1 MPKLTTLELEITQS
15 TKASTAKIDAL
26 ADSLRRLY
34 DASKGSS
41 GSAKELKEE
50 ADAIKSF
57 PKVTEAATRS
67 VVNVAK
73 ALAEV
78 ADAATNVS
86 PESADNLR
94 AVGDAVA
101 HVVANVKGGA
111 EASKEMTKLAA
122 ALKAMNE
129 STISLSGDAGDK
141 IMGISL
147 AIQQLAQSVTGADP
161 DSADWL
167 KNQTQSLA
175 KLSAS
180 MAGLAGGGQ
189 TLSSIASGFRD
200 LNAAMNMQ
208 WPDNVHISDLMS
220 EEVKY
225 LGMYAN
231 SLAKISNASNGLK
244 EVPQNIIALS
254 EALKTL
260 MMAVS
265 GSGAA
270 ASIFDAQARSI
281 GYASRAITALTKDS
295 DKVAALPGV
304 FEKLA
309 ERVQTLFAAMQG
321 QEQNVAV
328 FTVLSKAIA
337 QLARAGVQLTDVSA
351 ALKGYNNAVARA
363 EQEIR
368 GAVIAGT
375 QIEVVEHKTRE
386 TTKAFSGL
394 NLQIGRTMAKMG
406 GAFGKVLF
414 APMTAVGRSV
424 SALTGRFGKLFHSIK
439 RIAMYRGIRTFIK
452 AITSGIK
459 SGIDHLY
466 EWSAITDG
474 VFKKSMDSLAE
485 SAHYVRDS
493 LGAMIAPLVNA
504 LAPAVEYLAD
514 KFVELLNAINQTFAY
529 FTGQDSWTKA
539 TRQATEYKD
548 VTDDA
553 AGAQKKLNKQL
564 AAFDELNNLT
574 TNDPSSRGKGNKD
587 DDIDANHFLTEKVD
601 VPQWIADIKAA
612 IQNSE
617 FYEAGS
623 IFGGHLN
630 DMVRE
635 WNAYADGLTIGTK
648 ITNVLKALN
657 GFLETFSFY
666 DLGKKVA
673 RWIDGIVT
681 SVDEDALSDFFGN
694 LVGGALDALNGFIQN
709 LEVMDI
715 AGAFAMT
722 INKVFSEENVKKL
735 TTGLGTL
742 FNQFFNFLKYT
753 IEGGDYTYIDDA
765 GKQIT
770 KHFKGID
777 FSGIGRAVGEGIA
790 NFFKTVDWE
799 TVGTVVA
806 DVATGIYNFIK
817 SAARSLVDNDGA
829 VLNAIGSFFSGLWGE
844 DGEGL
849 SNIIKIGGLVAAWK
863 LVIAKVFGVGGKGG
877 DAGLLG
883 YARTA
888 IGDFFSQANSGL
900 VNSSGGGILSWSAII
915 TVSVE
920 AAKETSEW
928 ISSMKEYGFAE
939 GTLEYFGVQN
949 RNSVFI
955 NVAPRISD
963 ASKAIFDSLPKEEQD
978 IIINLKTTAD
988 ERSLKAL
995 DFFMTNGTSVASELS
1010 SAASAI
1016 KDAFSSDPENMPF
1029 FKRVLEIIDTIK
1041 KALGI
1046 EDKSNAVPAS
1056 HKPSTMPTAP
1066 IDDDPSG
1073 FTQAG
1078 GWLGKGF
1085 QKALDASKTLNTEL
1099 DKAKTPR
1106 TVTVT
1111 DKNGGLKAG
1120 ATNAVKMAGKSGLG
1134 GLKSSY
1140 GTTVKATNL
1149 STYEGKATSFRGALA
1164 GVKPSYSTKINAT
1177 NLVASATDAST
1188 LVGTKGLGGLKNK
1201 YSTTF
1206 TGANLATGAKDA
1218 SSVKTNLN
1226 AINGKTYKATVKV
1239 DTENYNNTKKKIDS
1253 LNTISEHTVR
1263 FKPIIDKST
1272 TGSLISG
1279 SGNTANFTLKLD
1291 ALAQGGFPQGDIF
1304 VANERGPE
1312 LIGTINGRNAVAS
1325 NGEITGITDAVYET
1339 GEDEAALLREQN
1351 QLLRQLLAKDN
1362 RVMLA
1367 PNAAAGRWVNQA
1379 QRAYNLATGGV

>member
-1 MPKLTTLELEITQS
+1 MPKITTLELEVVQKTRAQTS
-15 TKASTAKIDAL
+15 AL
-26 ADSLRRLY
+26 KELANGLRELY
-34 DASKGSS
+34 DASQGASEAAKGI
-41 GSAKELKEE
+41 KEE
-50 ADAIKSF
+50 ADALKALPTVSASKASGIS
-57 PKVTEAATRS
+57 A
-67 VVNVAK
+67 VAK
-73 ALAEV
+73 ALTEV
-78 ADAATNVS
+78 AA
-86 PESADNLR
+86 SAQGISSSAPDDMKR
-94 AVGDAVA
+94 VADAVA

-167 KNQTQSLA
+167 KSQTQSLA

-254 EALKTL
+254 AALKTL

-265 GSGAA
+265 GSGVA

-321 QEQNVAV
+321 QEQNVVV

-414 APMTAVGRSV
+414 APMTAIGRSV

-574 TNDPSSRGKGNKD
+574 TNEPSSRGKGNKD
-587 DDIDANHFLTEKVD
+587 DNIDADHFTTDTVS
-601 VPQWIADIKAA
+601 VPEWIANIKEA
-612 IQNSE
+612 IDNNDWMG
-617 FYEAGS
+617 AGNALS
-623 IFGGHLN
+623 QHLN
-630 DMVRE
+630 E
-635 WNAYADGLTIGTK
+635 I
-648 ITNVLKALN
+648 
-657 GFLETFSFY
+657 
-666 DLGKKVA
+666 LGK
-673 RWIDGIVT
+673 WDGAAAGEWLGQRV
-681 SVDEDALSDFFGN
+681 S
-694 LVGGALDALNGFIQN
+694 DALNFINGAVSEFHWDELGQKVASFIMGIFTKVTPEDVSGAITSTLNGIIDFFNN
-709 LEVMDI
+709 LIDGLEFSDI
-715 AGAFAMT
+715 GEWLGKTFAET
-722 INKVFSEENVKKL
+722 VNGINWY
-735 TTGLGTL
+735 GLGSFVSNL
-742 FNQFFNFLKYT
+742 
-753 IEGGDYTYIDDA
+753 A
-765 GKQIT
+765 
-770 KHFKGID
+770 
-777 FSGIGRAVGEGIA
+777 SGIWDLFGSALSTS
-790 NFFKTVDWE
+790 FKEINWME
-799 TVGTVVA
+799 N
-806 DVATGIYNFIK
+806 I
-817 SAARSLVDNDGA
+817 GA
-829 VLNAIGSFFSGLWGE
+829 LFSGLWGD

-849 SNIIKIGGLVAAWK
+849 VKAIGTVGLIAGFKLLLSNTFSSKDLKDSAQSGFSGLFGGMSPGQTITLSILAT
-863 LVIAKVFGVGGKGG
+863 VIASDTWGVIKSIAENGWSVGIDLYFEENPNSSFNITNKLTDATQAAIDKILEIDPTGTKLWEGLWGRTPIDNILKTDPTGTPLYKKMWELVQAYAKAFGVTLP
-877 DAGLLG
+877 A
-883 YARTA
+883 
-888 IGDFFSQANSGL
+888 Q
-900 VNSSGGGILSWSAII
+900 SSG
-915 TVSVE
+915 
-920 AAKETSEW
+920 
-928 ISSMKEYGFAE
+928 
-939 GTLEYFGVQN
+939 
-949 RNSVFI
+949 
-955 NVAPRISD
+955 
-963 ASKAIFDSLPKEEQD
+963 
-978 IIINLKTTAD
+978 
-988 ERSLKAL
+988 
-995 DFFMTNGTSVASELS
+995 
-1010 SAASAI
+1010 
-1016 KDAFSSDPENMPF
+1016 
-1029 FKRVLEIIDTIK
+1029 
-1041 KALGI
+1041 
-1046 EDKSNAVPAS
+1046 AVPSS

-1066 IDDDPSG
+1066 VDDDPSG
-1073 FTQAG
+1073 LTSAG

-1085 QKALDASKTLNTEL
+1085 QKAIDSSKTLNTEL

-1106 TVTVT
+1106 AITVT

-1120 ATNAVKMAGKSGLG
+1120 ATNAVKLAGKNGLG
-1134 GLKSSY
+1134 GVKS
-1140 GTTVKATNL
+1140 
-1149 STYEGKATSFRGALA
+1149 
-1164 GVKPSYSTKINAT
+1164 SYSTKVTTSGLQGNA
-1177 NLVASATDAST
+1177 NYAAKLNS
-1188 LVGTKGLGGLKNK
+1188 KLGGLHPK
-1201 YSTTF
+1201 YSTKLQATDLAKGAEDATTF
-1206 TGANLATGAKDA
+1206 SGKLGGIKKGYSTKITAANLSTAA
-1218 SSVKTNLN
+1218 SNSKNVNTYLNGINNKTFS
-1226 AINGKTYKATVKV
+1226 ATVKV

-1304 VANERGPE
+1304 VANEQGPE

-1325 NGEITGITDAVYET
+1325 NQEITGIADAVYET
-1339 GEDEAALLREQN
+1339 SEGETALLREQN

-1362 RVMLA
+1362 RVVLA

-1379 QRAYNLATGGV
+1379 QRAYSLATGGV